1 MRRRVQLYI
10 NEQEID
16 LSDSSF
22 ILLNFA
28 KDDLGDITAV
38 QNSHSWQV
46 DLPGTPANNRFF
58 REYWRPDR
66 TIDYFDSGSFNPLD
80 GNGFVLRTDAG
91 EVIESGYV
99 RLNSITG
106 SGGNAVYKVTLFGSI
121 GLFLSGLSVGV
132 GGMKRSLADLYYLR
146 KSSAELDFT
155 INAAAVQAAWD
166 INPDAGTIDS
176 IWKVINFAPALNG
189 IPEGDFVA
197 DKGVVAPESVG
208 LLATRSQDGLT
219 YRTREGRCLVSLGQK
234 HDEWDVKDLRSY
246 LQRPVLS
253 VRAFLA
259 AIANPRNN
267 GGFDVDIS
275 SLTDGTWP
283 YINTWIT
290 LPMLPEVVTTSIR
303 TEVSS
308 NAQAWWQ
315 DMQSNDEI
323 AYYTLGE
330 APSGAMVTGQI
341 TARLRFSET
350 SGAAPSPATAISTE
364 TGGVRQMSV
373 VFIQAVGRDG
383 GGNIVGVSPALAV
396 YYSTIFTSSGSFQTP
411 EQYIAAMCGY
421 APRESA
427 PLEGVNMSI
436 FQRIDPANTSSPF
449 ELMQDL
455 SLLVEGPDINQ
466 VNIYASSFLVTFNDV
481 GGVQTIT
488 TVSDNS
494 NVFLFD
500 GTGGI
505 YSTSSVYFS
514 ALSASFVG
522 ETATM
527 RSGVT
532 VTKQMLL
539 TSEHTP
545 ADYLLSLCKLF
556 GLYII
561 PDATTG
567 KVTIC
572 KRSEAYDRSQ
582 VNLTKRLDPSTVEI
596 TPTTI
601 DARFYRFSLDIV
613 QGQFA
618 KLYKQIWGTDYGV
631 YTMPTRDETT
641 KEVVNVFDKVI
652 LRAAATVLAQ
662 RRYFLTLFAGGSFR
676 PAVFMDT
683 GITYALWNASGSA
696 VDFPVPTVAA
706 TATAEYFNE
715 TYYGYDR
722 PGALKLQFAD
732 EANKALDGADVLC
745 WRNGTVNYPYF
756 KVSDDSEAMNRINN
770 GKPCWDLT
778 PGTAAGVTVPVFSR
792 LIVSGS
798 TIQSSL
804 EFDILAEYGSPEIN
818 NENYYG
824 NVFGRV
830 WDDFI
835 ADRYNADT
843 KVMRAKVNLAGLQV
857 GPQLQRRFFFW
868 RNTGWVL
875 SKINNYSVTT
885 DDLTD
890 CEFVQVRDARAYG
903 QALDTLG
910 YIESRTKYD

>member
-28 KDDLGDITAV
+28 KDDLGDIAAV

-146 KSSAELDFT
+146 NSSAELDFT

-166 INPDAGTIDS
+166 INPDAGTVDS

-197 DKGVVAPESVG
+197 DKGVVAPEAVG
-208 LLATRSQDGLT
+208 LLAARSQDGLT

-253 VRAFLA
+253 VRALLA

-275 SLTDGTWP
+275 SLTDGSWP

-290 LPMLPEVVTTSIR
+290 LPMLPEVMTMSVR
-303 TEVSS
+303 REVSG
-308 NAQAWWQ
+308 NPLAWWG
-315 DMQSNDEI
+315 DLSSVEEI
-323 AYYTLGE
+323 AYYALGS

-350 SGAAPSPATAISTE
+350 TGAAPSPAIAISDE
-364 TGGVRQMSV
+364 SGGVRQMNV
-373 VFIQAVGRDG
+373 IFLQAVGRDSG
-383 GGNIVGVSPALAV
+383 RTVVGASSALTI
-396 YYSTIFTSSGSFQTP
+396 YPSTLFTSSDIYQTP

-421 APRESA
+421 APREGA
-427 PLEGVNMSI
+427 QLEGVNVSI
-436 FQRIDPANTSSPF
+436 FQRTDPVNPSSPF
-449 ELMQDL
+449 ALMQDL
-455 SLLVEGPDINQ
+455 NLMIEAPDMTD
-466 VNIYASSFLVTFNDV
+466 VRIYASCYLVTFNNV
-481 GGVQTIT
+481 NGVQTIT
-488 TVSDNS
+488 GVSERS
-494 NVFLFD
+494 NPTLFA
-500 GTGGI
+500 GGA
-505 YSTSSVYFS
+505 YPTSGAYFN
-514 ALSASFVG
+514 ALSSSFVG

-556 GLYII
+556 GLYLI
-561 PDATTG
+561 PKATTG

-745 WRNGTVNYPYF
+745 WRTGTVNYPYF

-818 NENYYG
+818 NENMNG
-824 NVFGRV
+824 NIFMRV
-830 WDDFI
+830 WNDFI

-857 GPQLQRRFFFW
+857 GPNLQRRFFFW

-903 QALDTLG
+903 QAIDTLG

>member
-66 TIDYFDSGSFNPLD
+66 TIDYFSGTSFNPID
-80 GNGFVLRTDAG
+80 CNGFVLRTYSG
-91 EVIESGYV
+91 EVIERGYV
-99 RLNSITG
+99 KLNSITG
-106 SGGNAVYKVTLFGSI
+106 SEGNAVYKVTLFGSI
-121 GLFLSGLSVGV
+121 GLFLSGLSVGP

-146 KSSAELDFT
+146 NSSAELDFT
-155 INAAAVQAAWD
+155 INAAAIAAAWD
-166 INPDAGTIDS
+166 INPDAGSVDS

-189 IPEGDFVA
+189 IPEGDFLA
-197 DKGVVAPESVG
+197 DKAVVAPEDVG
-208 LLATRSQDGLT
+208 LHATRSQDGLT
-219 YRTREGRCLVSLGQK
+219 YRPREGRCLVSLGQK
-234 HDEWDVKDLRSY
+234 HDEWDVKDMRSY

-253 VRAFLA
+253 VRALLA

-275 SLTDGTWP
+275 SLTDGSWP
-283 YINTWIT
+283 YIKTWIT
-290 LPMLPEVVTTSIR
+290 LPMLPEVMTMSVR
-303 TEVSS
+303 REVSG
-308 NAQAWWQ
+308 NPLAWWG
-315 DMQSNDEI
+315 DLSSVEEI
-323 AYYTLGE
+323 AYYALGS

-350 SGAAPSPATAISTE
+350 TGAAPSPAIAISDE
-364 TGGVRQMSV
+364 SGGVRQMNV
-373 VFIQAVGRDG
+373 IFLQAVGRDSG
-383 GGNIVGVSPALAV
+383 RTVVGASSALTI
-396 YYSTIFTSSGSFQTP
+396 YYSTLFTSSDIYQTP

-421 APRESA
+421 APREGA

-436 FQRIDPANTSSPF
+436 FQRTDPANTSSPF

-455 SLLVEGPDINQ
+455 NLMIEAPDMTD
-466 VNIYASSFLVTFNDV
+466 VRIYASCYLVTFNNV
-481 GGVQTIT
+481 NGVQTIT
-488 TVSDNS
+488 SVSARS
-494 NVFLFD
+494 NLTLFA
-500 GTGGI
+500 GGA
-505 YSTSSVYFS
+505 YPTSGAYFN
-514 ALSASFVG
+514 ALSASFVS

-572 KRSEAYDRSQ
+572 KRSESYDRLQ

-618 KLYKQIWGTDYGV
+618 KLYKQIWGADYGV

-662 RRYFLTLFAGGSFR
+662 RRYFLTLFAGGAFR

-745 WRNGTVNYPYF
+745 WRTGTVNYPYF
-756 KVSDDSEAMNRINN
+756 KISDDSEAMNRINN

-778 PGTAAGVTVPVFSR
+778 PGSSAGVTVPVFSR

-818 NENYYG
+818 NENMNG
-824 NVFGRV
+824 NIFMRA
-830 WDDFI
+830 WNDFI